1 MHKPIAGIFSVLM
14 ALPAFAD
21 DAPPVAAPPVD
32 ADPTALILF
41 AVLFVAMI
49 GGFAGYIWLKERA
62 KKKDTANQAG

>member
-1 MHKPIAGIFSVLM
+1 MHKLFAGALSLLM
-14 ALPAFAD
+14 TLPAFAD

-41 AVLFVAMI
+41 ALLFVGMI

-62 KKKDTANQAG
+62 KARAAK

>member
-1 MHKPIAGIFSVLM
+1 MHKLFAGTFSLLM

-41 AVLFVAMI
+41 ALLFVAMI
-49 GGFAGYIWLKERA
+49 GGFAAYIWLKERA
-62 KKKDTANQAG
+62 KAQSK